1 MAEKTCSR
9 KTVGKTC
16 SRKTSTV
23 QVERAIEEVLK
34 TRINELLSDG
44 VSDGLGRCL
53 LDVPSRMNQKVFKKF
68 YKLYVALVNLE
79 QYTVLD
85 SPLYMQYVVFNIDE
99 RHSFKI
105 SGLLFKHLQTEW
117 ARQEGDK
124 LRLLWAY
131 FQRFLEEGRVHQFP
145 RSSDLSRLK
154 MMYFAREGRE
164 AEKGVAQEDLPSLLP
179 DAPQPLCDMEFTDS
193 EREDAEQASQMVP
206 IAPQPTT
213 TTSLLSDVIAIDDDS
228 DMADENGK
236 SVFPGVDQVLA
247 DNKGKHFDL
256 GSFKAKFGKKKGKG
270 KKGKKTGKKT
280 GIKKGAKLLKAS
292 KLKIAKVSKVKKD
305 DKGVEPAK
313 RLRLRG
319 KAAHGAVPSVPSAAA
334 AAAIEDITIDLD
346 NKKRWGLHEYPHIAS
361 QGFQEML
368 CDAVAMAGNSP
379 G

>member
-1 MAEKTCSR
+1 M
-9 KTVGKTC
+9 
-16 SRKTSTV
+16 
-23 QVERAIEEVLK
+23 
-34 TRINELLSDG
+34 
-44 VSDGLGRCL
+44 
-53 LDVPSRMNQKVFKKF
+53 
-68 YKLYVALVNLE
+68 
-79 QYTVLD
+79 
-85 SPLYMQYVVFNIDE
+85 
-99 RHSFKI
+99 
-105 SGLLFKHLQTEW
+105 
-117 ARQEGDK
+117 
-124 LRLLWAY
+124 
-131 FQRFLEEGRVHQFP
+131 
-145 RSSDLSRLK
+145 
-154 MMYFAREGRE
+154 
-164 AEKGVAQEDLPSLLP
+164 AQEDLPSLLP

-305 DKGVEPAK
+305 DKGVAPAK